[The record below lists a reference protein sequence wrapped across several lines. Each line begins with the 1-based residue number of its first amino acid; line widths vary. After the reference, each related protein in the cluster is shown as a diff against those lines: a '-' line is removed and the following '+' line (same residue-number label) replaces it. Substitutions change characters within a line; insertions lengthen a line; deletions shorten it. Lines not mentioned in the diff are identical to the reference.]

1 MIEISQYNSS
11 EQTQWDDF
19 CDSAKNATMLHKRGY
34 MDYHSDR
41 FSDFSLVA
49 TDGDGKI
56 VALLPACRQ
65 GSTVISHA
73 GLTYGGWLLPL
84 RHFDATTM
92 LEVMDAAVKFLRGQ
106 NATELIYKP
115 VPHIYHSY
123 PAEEDIYAL
132 FRHNAR
138 LAACNI
144 STVIP
149 LDEPLS
155 PDRGSKSAASA
166 AARNGVTVE
175 TNASFTAEIDEF
187 WSVLSTLLRDRYETT
202 PAHSIAEIKLLQSRF
217 PSNIRLITAKM
228 QGAIVAGVLLF
239 VTAGVAH
246 CQYIA
251 ASPAGKQ
258 GKANALMFHKAIE
271 WAKAE
276 RLRYFDFGT
285 SNEAGG
291 RVLNEGLIQQKS
303 RLGGRGI
310 AYPTFSISI

>member
-49 TDGDGKI
+49 TDGNGKI
-56 VALLPACRQ
+56 VAMLPACRQ
-65 GSTVISHA
+65 GNTVISHA

-84 RHFDATTM
+84 RHFDTTTM
-92 LEVMDAAVKFLRGQ
+92 LEVMDAAVLFLRGQ
-106 NATELIYKP
+106 NVNELIYKP
-115 VPHIYHSY
+115 VPHIYHTY

-138 LAACNI
+138 MTACNI

-149 LDEPLS
+149 LNAPLQ

-166 AARNGVTVE
+166 AARNGVTVDTE
-175 TNASFTAEIDEF
+175 TSFTAEIDEF
-187 WSVLSTLLRDRYETT
+187 WSVLSTLLHDRYDTA
-202 PAHSIAEIKLLQSRF
+202 PVHSIAEIKLLHSRF
-217 PSNIRLITAKM
+217 SGNIKLITAKM
-228 QGAIVAGVLLF
+228 QGETVAGVLLF

-258 GKANALMFHKAIE
+258 AKAHALMFHRAIE
-271 WAKAE
+271 WA
-276 RLRYFDFGT
+276 RNQGLRYFDFGT

-310 AYPTFSISI
+310 AYPTFSVSI